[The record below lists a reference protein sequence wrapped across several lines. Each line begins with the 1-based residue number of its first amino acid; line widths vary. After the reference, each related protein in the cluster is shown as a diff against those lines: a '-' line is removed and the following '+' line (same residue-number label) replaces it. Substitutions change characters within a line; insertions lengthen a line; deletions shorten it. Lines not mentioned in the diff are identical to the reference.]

1 MDKTTP
7 NNADGTNRY
16 SRHLVLPEVGPAGQR
31 ALGRA
36 RVLVVGAGGLGA
48 PAGMYLAAAG
58 VGRLGLVDFDTVEES
73 NLQRQ
78 VIFGTADVGGSK
90 VDAARARLRDLN
102 PRIEVTG
109 HDVRLGRDNA
119 LDIIAEYDLVV
130 DGSDNFATRYLVN
143 DACVILGKPD
153 VYGSVYRFE
162 GQASVFATPGGPCY
176 RCLYPDPPPPGSVPS
191 CAEGGVLGVLPGIV
205 GAIQASEAIK
215 WIIGAGEGLAGR
227 LLLFDALAMRFRE
240 LRLERDLSCPVCGTS
255 PTIRELIDYD
265 DFCASAG
272 PSSQEQDSTVTIPE
286 IEPTELKRR
295 LDAGE
300 DITIVDVREPHER
313 NICDIGGELI
323 PMGELPA
330 RVREIDPEREI
341 VVYCRTGRRSAHVV
355 QFLHQWGYERVF
367 NLRGGLH
374 AWSDEVDPNL
384 PKY

>member
-1 MDKTTP
+1 M
-7 NNADGTNRY
+7 GRY
-16 SRHLVLPEVGPAGQR
+16 SRHLVLPEVGAAGQR
-31 ALGRA
+31 ALGGA
-36 RVLVVGAGGLGA
+36 GVLVVGTGGLGA
-48 PAGMYLAAAG
+48 PVGLYLAAAG
-58 VGRLGLVDFDTVEES
+58 VGRLGLVDFDQVEES

-78 VIFGTADVGGSK
+78 VIFGTADVGRSK
-90 VDAARARLRDLN
+90 VDAARSRLRDLN
-102 PRIEVTG
+102 PGIEVVG
-109 HDVRLGRDNA
+109 HNERLSRDNA
-119 LDIIAEYDLVV
+119 LDIIRDYDLVV

-143 DACVILGKPD
+143 DACVILGRPD

-176 RCLYPDPPPPGSVPS
+176 RCLYPEPPPAGSVPS

-215 WIIGAGEGLAGR
+215 WIIGAGDGLAGR

-240 LRLERDLSCPVCGTS
+240 LRLERDRACPVCGDS

-265 DFCASAG
+265 EFCAD
-272 PSSQEQDSTVTIPE
+272 PTHQEHNRTVAIPE
-286 IEPTELKRR
+286 IEPAELKRR

-300 DITIVDVREPHER
+300 DIMVVDVREPHER
-313 NICDIGGELI
+313 NICDIGGQLI

-330 RVREIDPEREI
+330 RIRELDPEREI

-374 AWSDEVDPNL
+374 AWADEVDPDL